1 MLSNIEAQLGIYLK
15 EEVYV
20 ILICRAF
27 GPSFKIRAALK
38 IRFSYAV
45 CIYIHMLNVDR
56 FNKDLS
62 C

>member
-15 EEVYV
+15 EEGYV

-38 IRFSYAV
+38 INLVTLCAFTST
-45 CIYIHMLNVDR
+45 C
-56 FNKDLS
+56 
-62 C
+62 